1 MVPVGATSSLVLL
14 EFERSYGLGFVA
26 PNGRIV
32 TCFHVVSDEQEITA
46 HLADGRSLPVHSVC
60 GVDARRDLAVLDVGL
75 LDAPPV
81 RRPGV
86 RFAPDGTKVFAFG
99 MVPDEGRARWVE
111 AKLAELQ
118 VLESSLTVYRI
129 EGEVPLDASGG
140 PLVGEDG
147 ATLGV
152 VTVAESD
159 DGLVA
164 LGVPWKYVE
173 PLLGRNQQLPLTVL
187 SLSERRPPR
196 REIPDHPVSVLEGS
210 SVAGLEASSE
220 AIALAIREGA
230 PAYNAGDAAYC
241 YRVYS
246 ETARRLIDLHRD
258 CPGVQKL
265 LREGLARAEALTDVD
280 AQAWAMRDAFDG
292 LLAVI
297 EKFMRLQ
304 RALVRVRRPTL
315 LN

>member
-1 MVPVGATSSLVLL
+1 MVPLDAASAIVLL

-32 TCFHVVSDEQEITA
+32 TCFHVVSDEPEIVA
-46 HLADGRSLPVHSVC
+46 HLADGRALPVLAVC
-60 GVDARRDLAVLDVGL
+60 GADARRDLAVLDVGL
-75 LDAPPV
+75 LDATPV
-81 RRPGV
+81 RRPSE
-86 RFAPDGTKVFAFG
+86 RLATDGTKVFAFG
-99 MVPDEGRARWVE
+99 MVPNEGRARWVE

-118 VLESSLTVYRI
+118 VLGSSLTVYRVD
-129 EGEVPLDASGG
+129 GDVPIDSSGG

-147 ATLGV
+147 TTLGV

-159 DGLVA
+159 DGLVT

-173 PLLGRNQQLPLTVL
+173 PLLGKHQHLPLSSL
-187 SLSERRPPR
+187 SLSERKPPR
-196 REIPDHPVSVLEGS
+196 REIPHHSMSVLEGS
-210 SVAGLEASSE
+210 TMAGLEASTE
-220 AIALAIREGA
+220 AIAGAIREGA
-230 PAYNAGDAAYC
+230 PAYNSGDVAHC

-246 ETARRLIDLHRD
+246 DTARRLIDGRRD
-258 CPGVQKL
+258 CPGVQKV
-265 LREGLARAEALTDVD
+265 LREGLARAESMKDVD

-297 EKFMRLQ
+297 EKFMRTQ
-304 RALVRVRRPTL
+304 GAVQGASKPRL

>member
-1 MVPVGATSSLVLL
+1 MVPLDAASSIVLL

-46 HLADGRSLPVHSVC
+46 HLADGRSIPVQAVC

-75 LDAPPV
+75 LDATPV
-81 RRPGV
+81 RRPGE
-86 RFAPDGTKVFAFG
+86 RFAGDGTKVFAFG
-99 MVPDEGRARWVE
+99 MVPNEGRARWVE
-111 AKLAELQ
+111 AQLAELQ
-118 VLESSLTVYRI
+118 VLGSSLTVYRVD
-129 EGEVPLDASGG
+129 GEVPLDSSGG
-140 PLVGEDG
+140 PLVAEDG
-147 ATLGV
+147 TTLGV

-159 DGLVA
+159 EGLVT

-173 PLLGRNQQLPLTVL
+173 PLLGRNQQLPLSVL
-187 SLSERRPPR
+187 SLSERKPPR

-210 SVAGLEASSE
+210 TVAGLEASTE
-220 AIALAIREGA
+220 AIAGAIREGA
-230 PAYNAGDAAYC
+230 PAYNAGDIAHC
-241 YRVYS
+241 YQVYS
-246 ETARRLIDLHRD
+246 ETARRIIDVRRD
-258 CPGVQKL
+258 CPGVQKV
-265 LREGLARAEALTDVD
+265 LREGLARAESLTDLD

-297 EKFMRLQ
+297 EKFMRSQ
-304 RALVRVRRPTL
+304 GAMGSARKPTL